1 MAKYKAIRS
10 FCGKVTMKKGA
21 VKEINDQDVAQDL
34 IKAGF
39 VVALDSAKPEKA
51 EKPVE
56 ADEKLEETPA
66 PKKAGRKPK
75 KEGNSNG

>member
-1 MAKYKAIRS
+1 MAMYKAMRS
-10 FCGKVTMKKGA
+10 FCGKVSMKKGA

-51 EKPVE
+51 EEKP
-56 ADEKLEETPA
+56 LESPA

-75 KEGNSNG
+75 KESDS

>member
-1 MAKYKAIRS
+1 MARSRGKKS
-10 FCGKVTMKKGA
+10 FCNDSLVIVCEGTETEA

-51 EKPVE
+51 EEKP
-56 ADEKLEETPA
+56 LESPA

-75 KEGNSNG
+75 KESDS

>member
-1 MAKYKAIRS
+1 MASYKALRS
-10 FCGKVTMKKGA
+10 FCGKVSMKKGA
-21 VKEINDQDVAQDL
+21 VKEINDQDVARDL

-56 ADEKLEETPA
+56 VDEKLEETPA